1 MLKQDFLVELGTEEL
16 PPKALLKLSKSF
28 QAGVIEGLK
37 KESLAHGE
45 VKSFATPRRLAVL
58 VCALDE
64 KQADRLT
71 QKFGPAVKAA
81 FDTHGNPTR
90 AADGFAK
97 SCGVLVADLGRAP
110 KDGVEKLSFSSTLP
124 GKSTNELLPA
134 IVDGALAKLPI
145 PKRMRWGASRDEFV
159 RPVHWLVMLFGEE
172 VVPSTIMGVE
182 SGADS
187 FGHRFHHPDKIRI
200 GKPIEYEALML
211 EPGNV
216 VADFAKRRELIRK
229 AILTEGE
236 KLNANTVVDESLL
249 DEVTGLVEYPVALTG
264 QFDELFL
271 QVPSEALILA
281 MKSHQKCFY
290 LLNTNQ
296 ELLPYF
302 VTVSNIRSN
311 DPSQVIKGNERVI
324 RPRLADAKFFYETD
338 KQKPLEDRLDQLKK
352 VVFQEKLGTV
362 YDRSLRVAN
371 LAKFIAAETGENE
384 AQSERAAMLSKCDLV
399 TNMVGE
405 FADLQGLMGS
415 YYAANDGE
423 PEPVVTAISEQY
435 MPKYAGDDLPSTPLG
450 NLLAVADKL
459 DSIVGLFAIG
469 QPPTGSK
476 DPFALRRSAI
486 GVLRIMVENQL
497 DLDLLACIEASLGEF
512 GSLETDPKTAEKVFD
527 FMLER
532 FRSWYSDEGIPS
544 NVFQSVMEIKPR
556 KPHDFAK
563 RIQAVSRFV
572 QLAESAALAAANKR
586 VSNLLVKV
594 DAASLET
601 EVSEALLIDD
611 AEKILFQQLRDKELR
626 TAPLFNSGN
635 YTSGLAEL
643 AQLKDSV
650 DGFFDNV
657 LVMCDDKS
665 VQNNRI
671 ALLQRLRNIFLKVAD
686 ISFLHTS

>member
-200 GKPIEYEALML
+200 DKPIEYEALML

-311 DPSQVIKGNERVI
+311 EPSQVIKGNERVI

-405 FADLQGLMGS
+405 FAELQGLMGS

-450 NLLAVADKL
+450 SLLAVADKL

>member
-271 QVPSEALILA
+271 EVPSEALILA

-405 FADLQGLMGS
+405 FAELQGLMGS

>member
-1 MLKQDFLVELGTEEL
+1 MSKHDFLVELGTEEL
-16 PPKALLKLSKSF
+16 PPKALLKLSESF
-28 QAGVIEGLK
+28 RAGVVEGLK
-37 KESLAHGE
+37 KESLAHAD

-58 VCALDE
+58 VTALDA

-71 QKFGPAVKAA
+71 EKFGPAVKAA
-81 FDTHGNPTR
+81 FDADGNPTR

-97 SCGVLVADLGRAP
+97 SCGVNVADLSRAA
-110 KDGVEKLSFSSTLP
+110 KNGVEKLSFSSTLP
-124 GKSTNELLPA
+124 GKSTNEILPA
-134 IVDGALAKLPI
+134 IVDAALAKLPI

-200 GKPIEYEALML
+200 SKARDYEALML

-216 VADFAKRRELIRK
+216 VADFAKRRELIRN
-229 AILTEGE
+229 AVLAEGE

-249 DEVTGLVEYPVALTG
+249 DEVTGLVEFPVALTG
-264 QFDELFL
+264 KFDELFL
-271 QVPSEALILA
+271 EVPSEALILA

-290 LLNTNQ
+290 LLDKEEN
-296 ELLPYF
+296 LLPYF
-302 VTVSNIRSN
+302 VTVSNIRSK
-311 DPSQVIKGNERVI
+311 DPAQVIKGNERVI

-338 KQKPLEDRLDQLKK
+338 KQASLESRLDQLKK
-352 VVFQEKLGTV
+352 VVFQEKLGTL
-362 YDRSLRVAN
+362 YDRGLRVAK
-371 LAKFIAAETGENE
+371 LAKFIAADVGENE

-423 PEPVVTAISEQY
+423 PEPVATAINEQY
-435 MPKYAGDDLPSTPLG
+435 MPKYAGDDLPSTPIG
-450 NLLAVADKL
+450 SILAVADKL

-486 GVLRIMVENQL
+486 GVLRILVENKL
-497 DLDLLACIEASLGEF
+497 DLDLLTCIEASLKGF
-512 GSLETDPKTAEKVFD
+512 DSLEIESDTAEKVFE

-532 FRSWYSDEGIPS
+532 FRSWYSDEGISS
-544 NVFQSVMEIKPR
+544 NVFQSVMEVKPR
-556 KPHDFAK
+556 KPYDFAK
-563 RIQAVSRFV
+563 RIQAVSSFV
-572 QLAESAALAAANKR
+572 QLEESAALAAANKR
-586 VSNLLVKV
+586 VSNLLDKV
-594 DAASLET
+594 DATSLST
-601 EVSEALLIDD
+601 EVSEALLVDD
-611 AEKILFQQLRDKELR
+611 AEKMLFQQLRDKELN
-626 TAPLFNSGN
+626 TAPLFQAGD

-650 DGFFDNV
+650 DGFFDDV

-671 ALLQRLRNIFLKVAD
+671 ALLQRLRDIFLKVAD

>member
-1 MLKQDFLVELGTEEL
+1 MSKQDFLVELGTEEL
-16 PPKALLKLSKSF
+16 PPKALRKLSKSF
-28 QAGVIEGLK
+28 QAGVVEGLE

-58 VCALDE
+58 VSALDAN
-64 KQADRLT
+64 QADRLT
-71 QKFGPAVKAA
+71 EKFGPAVKAA
-81 FDTHGNPTR
+81 FDADGNPTR
-90 AADGFAK
+90 AAEGFAK
-97 SCGVLVADLGRAP
+97 SCGVTVADLGRAP
-110 KDGVEKLSFSSTLP
+110 KDGVEKLCYSSTLS

-134 IVDGALAKLPI
+134 IVDAALAKLPI

-172 VVPSTIMGVE
+172 VVPTTVMGVE

-187 FGHRFHHPDKIRI
+187 FGHRFHHPDRIRI
-200 GKPIEYEALML
+200 NKPAEYEALML
-211 EPGNV
+211 EPGSV
-216 VADFAKRRELIRK
+216 VADFTKRRELIRT
-229 AILTEGE
+229 AIVAEGE
-236 KLNANTVVDESLL
+236 KLSANTVVDESLL

-264 QFDELFL
+264 KFDELFL
-271 QVPSEALILA
+271 EVPSEALILA

-290 LLNTNQ
+290 LLNKQ
-296 ELLPYF
+296 DELLPYF

-311 DPSQVIKGNERVI
+311 DPSQVTKGNERVI

-338 KQKPLEDRLDQLKK
+338 KQTSLESRLEQLKK
-352 VVFQEKLGTV
+352 VVFQKKLGTV

-371 LAKFIAAETGENE
+371 LAKFIAIDTNENE

-423 PEPVVTAISEQY
+423 PALVATAIGEQY
-435 MPKYAGDDLPSTPLG
+435 MPKYAGGDLPSTTIG
-450 NLLAVADKL
+450 SILAIADKL

-486 GVLRIMVENQL
+486 GVLRIMVENKL
-497 DLDLLACIEASLGEF
+497 DLDLLACINASLKGFE
-512 GSLETDPKTAEKVFD
+512 SLEIQADTAETVFE

-556 KPHDFAK
+556 KPYDFAK
-563 RIQAVSRFV
+563 RIQAVSSFV
-572 QLAESAALAAANKR
+572 LLDESAALAAANKR
-586 VSNLLVKV
+586 VSNLLDKV
-594 DAASLET
+594 DHASLSI
-601 EVSEALLIDD
+601 EVSEALLVDD
-611 AEKILFQQLRDKELR
+611 AEKILFQQLRDRER
-626 TAPLFNSGN
+626 STTPLFEAGD
-635 YTSGLAEL
+635 YTTGLAEL
-643 AQLKDSV
+643 AQLKESV
-650 DGFFDNV
+650 DGFFDDV

-671 ALLQRLRNIFLKVAD
+671 ALLQRLRDIFLKVAD
-686 ISFLHTS
+686 ISFLHSS

>member
-1 MLKQDFLVELGTEEL
+1 MSKQDFLVELGTEEL

-28 QAGVIEGLK
+28 QAGVVEGLK

-58 VCALDE
+58 VSALDAN
-64 KQADRLT
+64 QADRLT
-71 QKFGPAVKAA
+71 EKFGPAVKAA
-81 FDTHGNPTR
+81 FDADGNPTR
-90 AADGFAK
+90 AAEGFAK
-97 SCGVLVADLGRAP
+97 SCGVTVADLGRAP
-110 KDGVEKLSFSSTLP
+110 KDGVEKLCYSSTLS
-124 GKSTNELLPA
+124 GTSANELLPA
-134 IVDGALAKLPI
+134 IVDAALAKLPI

-172 VVPSTIMGVE
+172 VVPTTIMGVK

-187 FGHRFHHPDKIRI
+187 FGHRFHHPDRI
-200 GKPIEYEALML
+200 HINKPNEYEALLL

-216 VADFAKRRELIRK
+216 VADFATRRELIRT
-229 AILTEGE
+229 AIVAEGE

-264 QFDELFL
+264 KFDELFL
-271 QVPSEALILA
+271 KVPSEALILA

-290 LLNTNQ
+290 LLNKQ
-296 ELLPYF
+296 DELLPYF

-311 DPSQVIKGNERVI
+311 DPSQVTKGNERVI

-338 KQKPLEDRLDQLKK
+338 KQTSLESRLEQLKK
-352 VVFQEKLGTV
+352 VVFQKKLGTV

-371 LAKFIAAETGENE
+371 LAKFIAIDTNENE

-423 PEPVVTAISEQY
+423 PALVATAIGEQY
-435 MPKYAGDDLPSTPLG
+435 MPKYAGGDLPSTTIG
-450 NLLAVADKL
+450 SILAIADKL

-486 GVLRIMVENQL
+486 GVLRIMVENKL
-497 DLDLLACIEASLGEF
+497 DLDLLACIKASLKGFE
-512 GSLETDPKTAEKVFD
+512 SLEVQADTAETVFE

-556 KPHDFAK
+556 KPYDFAK
-563 RIQAVSRFV
+563 RIQAVSSFV
-572 QLAESAALAAANKR
+572 LLDESAALAVANKR
-586 VSNLLVKV
+586 VSNLLDKV
-594 DAASLET
+594 DHASLSI
-601 EVSEALLIDD
+601 EVSEALLVDD
-611 AEKILFQQLRDKELR
+611 AEKILFQQLRDRELS
-626 TAPLFNSGN
+626 TTPLFEAGD
-635 YTSGLAEL
+635 YTTGLAEL
-643 AQLKDSV
+643 AQLKESV
-650 DGFFDNV
+650 DGFFDDV

-671 ALLQRLRNIFLKVAD
+671 ALLQRLRDIFLKVAD

>member
-405 FADLQGLMGS
+405 FAELQGLMGS

-450 NLLAVADKL
+450 SLLAVADKL

-611 AEKILFQQLRDKELR
+611 AEKILFQQLHEKELR

>member
-311 DPSQVIKGNERVI
+311 EPSQVIKGNERVI

-405 FADLQGLMGS
+405 FAELQGLMGS

-450 NLLAVADKL
+450 SLLAVADKL

-611 AEKILFQQLRDKELR
+611 AEKILFQQLHEKELR

>member
-311 DPSQVIKGNERVI
+311 EPSQVIKGNERVI

-405 FADLQGLMGS
+405 FAELQGLMGS

-450 NLLAVADKL
+450 SLLAVADKL

>member
-1 MLKQDFLVELGTEEL
+1 MSKQDFLVELGTEEL

-28 QAGVIEGLK
+28 QAGVVEGLK

-58 VCALDE
+58 VSALDAN
-64 KQADRLT
+64 QADRLT
-71 QKFGPAVKAA
+71 EKFGPAVKAA
-81 FDTHGNPTR
+81 FDADGNPTR
-90 AADGFAK
+90 AAEGFAK
-97 SCGVLVADLGRAP
+97 SCGVTVADLGRAP
-110 KDGVEKLSFSSTLP
+110 KDGVEKLCYSSTLS
-124 GKSTNELLPA
+124 GKSANELLPA
-134 IVDGALAKLPI
+134 IVDAALAKLPI

-172 VVPSTIMGVE
+172 VVPTTIMGVK

-187 FGHRFHHPDKIRI
+187 FGHRFHHPDRI
-200 GKPIEYEALML
+200 HINKPNEYEALLL

-216 VADFAKRRELIRK
+216 VADFATRRELIRT
-229 AILTEGE
+229 AIVAEGE

-264 QFDELFL
+264 KFDELFL
-271 QVPSEALILA
+271 KVPSEALILA

-290 LLNTNQ
+290 LLNKQ
-296 ELLPYF
+296 DELLPYF

-311 DPSQVIKGNERVI
+311 DPSQVTKGNERVI

-338 KQKPLEDRLDQLKK
+338 KQTSLESRLEQLKK
-352 VVFQEKLGTV
+352 VVFQKKLGTV

-371 LAKFIAAETGENE
+371 LAKFIAIDTNENE

-423 PEPVVTAISEQY
+423 PALVATAIGEQY
-435 MPKYAGDDLPSTPLG
+435 MPKYAGGDLPSTTIG
-450 NLLAVADKL
+450 SILAIADKL

-486 GVLRIMVENQL
+486 GVLRIMVENKL
-497 DLDLLACIEASLGEF
+497 DLDLLACIKASLKGFE
-512 GSLETDPKTAEKVFD
+512 SLEVQVDTAETVFE

-556 KPHDFAK
+556 KPYDFAK
-563 RIQAVSRFV
+563 RIQAVSSFV
-572 QLAESAALAAANKR
+572 LLDESAALAAANKR
-586 VSNLLVKV
+586 VSNLLDKV
-594 DAASLET
+594 DHASLSI
-601 EVSEALLIDD
+601 EVSEALLVDD
-611 AEKILFQQLRDKELR
+611 AEKILFQQLRDRELS
-626 TAPLFNSGN
+626 TTPLFEAGD
-635 YTSGLAEL
+635 YTTGLAEL
-643 AQLKDSV
+643 AQLKESV
-650 DGFFDNV
+650 DGFFDDV

-671 ALLQRLRNIFLKVAD
+671 ALLQRLRDIFLKVAD

>member
-1 MLKQDFLVELGTEEL
+1 
-16 PPKALLKLSKSF
+16 
-28 QAGVIEGLK
+28 
-37 KESLAHGE
+37 
-45 VKSFATPRRLAVL
+45 
-58 VCALDE
+58 LDE

-611 AEKILFQQLRDKELR
+611 AEKILFQQLHEKELR

>member
-1 MLKQDFLVELGTEEL
+1 MSKQDFLVELGTEEL

-28 QAGVIEGLK
+28 QAGVVEGLK
-37 KESLAHGE
+37 KESLAHGA
-45 VKSFATPRRLAVL
+45 VQSFATPRRLAVL
-58 VCALDE
+58 VSALDA

-71 QKFGPAVKAA
+71 EKFGPAVKVA
-81 FDTHGNPTR
+81 FDADGNSTR

-97 SCGVLVADLGRAP
+97 SCGVTVADLGRAD
-110 KDGVEKLSFSSTLP
+110 KDGVEKLSYSSTLP
-124 GKSTNELLPA
+124 GRSTNELLPA
-134 IVDGALAKLPI
+134 IVDVALTKLPI

-172 VVPSTIMGVE
+172 VVPSDILGVK
-182 SGADS
+182 SSADS
-187 FGHRFHHPDKIRI
+187 FGHRFHHPDKIHI
-200 GKPIEYEALML
+200 SKPSDYEALML

-216 VADFAKRRELIRK
+216 VADFAKRRELIRT
-229 AILTEGE
+229 AVIAEGV
-236 KLNANTVVDESLL
+236 KHNANTVVDESLL

-264 QFDELFL
+264 KFDELFL
-271 QVPSEALILA
+271 EVPSEALILA

-290 LLNTNQ
+290 LLNNEQ

-311 DPSQVIKGNERVI
+311 DPSQVVEGNERVI

-338 KQKPLEDRLDQLKK
+338 RQTSLESRLDQLKK
-352 VVFQEKLGTV
+352 VVFQKKLGTV

-371 LAKFIAAETGENE
+371 LAKFIAASTGENE

-423 PEPVVTAISEQY
+423 PEPVVKAINEQY
-435 MPKYAGDDLPSTPLG
+435 MPRFAGDDLPSTAIG
-450 NLLAVADKL
+450 SILAVADKL

-486 GVLRIMVENQL
+486 GILRILVENKIDI
-497 DLDLLACIEASLGEF
+497 DLMACIEASLKGFDALNIEADA
-512 GSLETDPKTAEKVFD
+512 SEKVFE

-532 FRSWYSDEGIPS
+532 FRSWYSDEGIS
-544 NVFQSVMEIKPR
+544 SGVFQSVMELKPR
-556 KPHDFAK
+556 KPYDFAK
-563 RIQAVSRFV
+563 RIQAVANFV
-572 QLAESAALAAANKR
+572 QLDESGALAAANKR
-586 VSNLLVKV
+586 VSNLLDKV
-594 DAASLET
+594 DAASLST
-601 EVSEALLIDD
+601 EVNEALFEVK
-611 AEKILFQQLRDKELR
+611 AEKALFDQLRDKELN
-626 TAPLFNSGN
+626 TAPLFEIGD

-643 AQLKDSV
+643 AQLKESV
-650 DGFFDNV
+650 DGFFDDV
-657 LVMCDDKS
+657 LVICDDES
-665 VQNNRI
+665 VKRNRL

-686 ISFLHTS
+686 ISFLHST

>member
-1 MLKQDFLVELGTEEL
+1 MSKQDFLVELGTEEL

-28 QAGVIEGLK
+28 QAGVVEGLK
-37 KESLAHGE
+37 KESLAHGD
-45 VKSFATPRRLAVL
+45 VKSFATPRRLAIL
-58 VCALDE
+58 VSALDT

-71 QKFGPAVKAA
+71 EKFGPAVKAA
-81 FDTHGNPTR
+81 FDADGKPTR

-97 SCGVLVADLGRAP
+97 SCGVIVADLGRAS

-134 IVDGALAKLPI
+134 IVNTALAKLPI

-172 VVPSTIMGVE
+172 VVPSNIMGVE

-187 FGHRFHHPDKIRI
+187 FGHRFHHPDKIHI
-200 GKPIEYEALML
+200 SKASEYEALML

-216 VADFAKRRELIRK
+216 IADFAKRRELIRN
-229 AILTEGE
+229 AILAEGE

-264 QFDELFL
+264 KFDELFL

-290 LLNTNQ
+290 LLNKEE

-338 KQKPLEDRLDQLKK
+338 KQATLESRLDQLKK

-371 LAKFIAAETGENE
+371 LVKFIASNTGENE
-384 AQSERAAMLSKCDLV
+384 VQSERAAMLSKCDLV
-399 TNMVGE
+399 TKMVGE

-423 PEPVVTAISEQY
+423 PEPVTTAISEQY
-435 MPKYAGDDLPSTPLG
+435 MPKYAGDDLPSTAIG
-450 NLLAVADKL
+450 SILAVADKL

-486 GVLRIMVENQL
+486 GVLRIMVENKL
-497 DLDLLACIEASLGEF
+497 DLDLLACIEASLKGFE
-512 GSLETDPKTAEKVFD
+512 SLEIDADTAENVFE

-544 NVFQSVMEIKPR
+544 NVFQSVMQIKPR
-556 KPHDFAK
+556 KPYDFAK
-563 RIQAVSRFV
+563 RIQAVSSFV
-572 QLAESAALAAANKR
+572 QLQESAALAAANKR
-586 VSNLLVKV
+586 VSNLLDKV
-594 DAASLET
+594 DAASLST
-601 EVSEALLIDD
+601 EVSEALLEDD
-611 AEKILFQQLRDKELR
+611 AEKILFQQLRDKELN
-626 TAPLFNSGN
+626 TMPLFEAGD

-650 DGFFDNV
+650 DGFFDDV
-657 LVMCDDKS
+657 LVMCDDIS

>member
-1 MLKQDFLVELGTEEL
+1 MSKQDFLVELGTEEL

-58 VCALDE
+58 VCALDAN
-64 KQADRLT
+64 QADRLT
-71 QKFGPAVKAA
+71 EKFGPAVKAA
-81 FDTHGNPTR
+81 FDADGNPTR

-97 SCGVLVADLGRAP
+97 SCGVTVADLGRAP
-110 KDGVEKLSFSSTLP
+110 RDGVEKLCFSSTLP
-124 GKSTNELLPA
+124 GKATKELLPA
-134 IVDGALAKLPI
+134 IVDAALAKLPI

-182 SGADS
+182 SGAES

-200 GKPIEYEALML
+200 SSPSEYETLML

-216 VADFAKRRELIRK
+216 VADFAKRRDLIRA
-229 AILTEGE
+229 AIVAEGE
-236 KLNANTVVDESLL
+236 KLSANTVVDESLL
-249 DEVTGLVEYPVALTG
+249 DEVTGLVEFPVALTG
-264 QFDELFL
+264 KFDELFL
-271 QVPSEALILA
+271 EVPSEALILA

-290 LLNTNQ
+290 LVNKEE

-338 KQKPLEDRLDQLKK
+338 KQTSLETRLEQLKK
-352 VVFQEKLGTV
+352 VVFQKKLGTV
-362 YDRSLRVAN
+362 YDRTLRVVS
-371 LAKFIAAETGENE
+371 LAKFIAADTGENE

-423 PEPVVTAISEQY
+423 PELVATAISEQY
-435 MPKYAGDDLPSTPLG
+435 MPKYAGGDLPSTAMG
-450 NLLAVADKL
+450 SILAIADKL

-486 GVLRIMVENQL
+486 GVLRIMVENKL
-497 DLDLLACIEASLGEF
+497 DLDLLACIETSLKGF
-512 GSLETDPKTAEKVFD
+512 KSLEIEANTAEKVFE

-544 NVFQSVMEIKPR
+544 NVFQSVIEIKPR
-556 KPHDFAK
+556 KPFDFAK
-563 RIQAVSRFV
+563 RIQAVSSFV
-572 QLAESAALAAANKR
+572 LLDESAALAAANKR
-586 VSNLLVKV
+586 VSNLLDKV
-594 DAASLET
+594 DDASLST
-601 EVSEALLIDD
+601 EVSETLLVDD
-611 AEKILFQQLRDKELR
+611 AEKILFQQLRDKELS
-626 TAPLFNSGN
+626 TAPLFEAGD
-635 YTSGLAEL
+635 YTPGLAEL

-650 DGFFDNV
+650 DGFFDDV

-671 ALLQRLRNIFLKVAD
+671 ALLVRLRDIFLKVAD

>member
-311 DPSQVIKGNERVI
+311 EPSQVIKGNERVI

-450 NLLAVADKL
+450 SLLAVADKL

-611 AEKILFQQLRDKELR
+611 AEKILFQQLHEKELR

>member
-1 MLKQDFLVELGTEEL
+1 MSKQNFLVELGTEEL

-28 QAGVIEGLK
+28 QAGVVESLK

-45 VKSFATPRRLAVL
+45 VKSFATPRRLAIL
-58 VCALDE
+58 VCALDA

-71 QKFGPAVKAA
+71 EKIGPAVKVA
-81 FDTHGNPTR
+81 FDPDGNPTR

-97 SCGVLVADLGRAP
+97 SCGVTVADLGRAS

-134 IVDGALAKLPI
+134 IVDAALAKLPI
-145 PKRMRWGASRDEFV
+145 PKRMRWGASKDEFV
-159 RPVHWLVMLFGEE
+159 RPVHWLVMLFGQE

-200 GKPIEYEALML
+200 SKPSEYEALML

-216 VADFAKRRELIRK
+216 IADFAKRRELIRN
-229 AILTEGE
+229 AIIEEGV
-236 KLNANTVVDESLL
+236 KLNATTVVDESLL

-264 QFDELFL
+264 RFEELFL
-271 QVPSEALILA
+271 EVPSEALILA

-290 LLNTNQ
+290 LLDK
-296 ELLPYF
+296 EEKLLPYF
-302 VTVSNIRSN
+302 VTVSNIRST
-311 DPSQVIKGNERVI
+311 DPSQVIEGNERVI

-338 KQKPLEDRLDQLKK
+338 KQSSLGSRLDQLKK
-352 VVFQEKLGTV
+352 VVFQKKLGTV
-362 YDRSLRVAN
+362 FERSLRVAS
-371 LAKFIAAETGENE
+371 LARFIAAETGENE
-384 AQSERAAMLSKCDLV
+384 AHSEKAAMLSKCDLV

-423 PEPVVTAISEQY
+423 PGPVVAAIGEQY
-435 MPKYAGDDLPSTPLG
+435 MPKYSGGDLPSTAIG
-450 NLLAVADKL
+450 SILALADKL

-486 GVLRIMVENQL
+486 GVLRIMVENEL
-497 DLDLLACIEASLGEF
+497 DLDLQACIGASLEGFEP
-512 GSLETDPKTAEKVFD
+512 LDVDADTAEKVFE

-544 NVFQSVMEIKPR
+544 NVFQSVMAIKPR
-556 KPHDFAK
+556 KPFDFAK
-563 RIQAVSRFV
+563 RIQAVSSFV
-572 QLAESAALAAANKR
+572 QLEESTALAAANKR
-586 VSNLLVKV
+586 VSNLLDKV
-594 DAASLET
+594 DASSLSIEF
-601 EVSEALLIDD
+601 SEELLIDD
-611 AEKILFQQLRDKELR
+611 AEQTLFQQLRDKELS
-626 TAPLFNSGN
+626 TTPLFEAGD
-635 YTSGLAEL
+635 YTAGLAEL
-643 AQLKDSV
+643 AKLKDSV
-650 DGFFDNV
+650 DGFFDHV
-657 LVMCDDKS
+657 LVLCDDKP

-671 ALLQRLRNIFLKVAD
+671 ALLQRLRDVFFKVAD

>member
-1 MLKQDFLVELGTEEL
+1 MSKQDFLVELGTEEL

-28 QAGVIEGLK
+28 QAGVVEGLK

-58 VCALDE
+58 VSALDAN
-64 KQADRLT
+64 QADRLT
-71 QKFGPAVKAA
+71 EKFGPAVKAA
-81 FDTHGNPTR
+81 FDADGNPTR
-90 AADGFAK
+90 AAEGFAK
-97 SCGVLVADLGRAP
+97 SCGVTVADLGRAP
-110 KDGVEKLSFSSTLP
+110 KDGVEKLCYSSTLS

-134 IVDGALAKLPI
+134 IVDAALAKLPI

-172 VVPSTIMGVE
+172 VVPTTIMGVK

-187 FGHRFHHPDKIRI
+187 FGHRFHHPDRI
-200 GKPIEYEALML
+200 HINKPNEYEALLL

-216 VADFAKRRELIRK
+216 VADFATRRELIRT
-229 AILTEGE
+229 AIVAEGE

-264 QFDELFL
+264 KFDELFL
-271 QVPSEALILA
+271 KVPSEALILA

-290 LLNTNQ
+290 LLNKQ
-296 ELLPYF
+296 DELLPYF

-311 DPSQVIKGNERVI
+311 DPSQVTKGNERVI

-338 KQKPLEDRLDQLKK
+338 KQTSLESRLEQLKK
-352 VVFQEKLGTV
+352 VVFQKKLGTV

-371 LAKFIAAETGENE
+371 LAKFIAIDTNENE
-384 AQSERAAMLSKCDLV
+384 TQSERAAMLSKCDLV

-423 PEPVVTAISEQY
+423 PALVATAIGEQY
-435 MPKYAGDDLPSTPLG
+435 MPKYAGGDLPSTTIG
-450 NLLAVADKL
+450 SILAIADKL

-486 GVLRIMVENQL
+486 GVLRIMVENKL
-497 DLDLLACIEASLGEF
+497 DLDLLACIKASLKGFE
-512 GSLETDPKTAEKVFD
+512 SLEVQVDTAETVFE

-556 KPHDFAK
+556 KPYDFAK
-563 RIQAVSRFV
+563 RIQAVSSFV
-572 QLAESAALAAANKR
+572 LLDESAALAAANKR
-586 VSNLLVKV
+586 VSNLLDKV
-594 DAASLET
+594 DHASLSI
-601 EVSEALLIDD
+601 EVSEALLVDD
-611 AEKILFQQLRDKELR
+611 AEKILFQQLRDRELS
-626 TAPLFNSGN
+626 TTPLFEAGD
-635 YTSGLAEL
+635 YTTGLAEL
-643 AQLKDSV
+643 AQLKESV
-650 DGFFDNV
+650 DGFFDDV

-671 ALLQRLRNIFLKVAD
+671 ALLQRLRDIFLKVAD

>member
-311 DPSQVIKGNERVI
+311 EPSQVIKGNERVI

-405 FADLQGLMGS
+405 FAELQGLMGS